1 MRFSVTMLAPT
12 LRVHA
17 TFAYLGM
24 ITRAHFFALI
34 IDIQKLKRKRRG
46 RKRREKKEKAS
57 VGERKKGE

>member
-1 MRFSVTMLAPT
+1 MRFYVTMLAPT

-34 IDIQKLKRKRRG
+34 IDPEVEKRKRREEKG
-46 RKRREKKEKAS
+46 GKRRKNIS
-57 VGERKKGE
+57 GRT

>member
-34 IDIQKLKRKRRG
+34 IDIQKLKREKGGKEKGGKRRKNISG
-46 RKRREKKEKAS
+46 RT
-57 VGERKKGE
+57 